1 VTVRALLSGGDGSDT
16 EIDLSDWQPGG
27 ARSDQLVWID
37 VDRTDRHELKEL
49 ERALGINDG
58 LAEELT
64 SIPTEPDA
72 RVHAHGIE
80 VVILA
85 LAETLDDEPIPLR
98 ILCGDGW
105 VITHHVDAVPFL
117 DAHRERSQD
126 GRDVGHLSSLEFL
139 ASLLDRHVDT
149 FFEAAEALEARVDEL
164 DDAALRANGD
174 LLGRLV
180 AMRRRIAHVRGILT
194 PHREL
199 AAELL
204 RPDFLHSTD
213 DGAAA
218 ALNAVGQRLDRAGD
232 AISRA
237 REMLIGTFDVHMTR
251 MAQRTNDT
259 MRLLTLA
266 SVILL
271 PSVVLAGIMGMNFKV
286 ALFDEPSLFYVVIGA
301 MVLMAVATLAVARW
315 RHWL

>member
-1 VTVRALLSGGDGSDT
+1 MALLSRGDGSDV
-16 EIDLSDWQPGG
+16 EFDLAEWTPG
-27 ARSDQLVWID
+27 RVREDELLWVD
-37 VDRTDRHELKEL
+37 VDRPEDNEL
-49 ERALGINDG
+49 EEVQRALRIGD
-58 LAEELT
+58 ELVEAMA
-64 SIPTEPDA
+64 SVSNEPDA
-72 RVHAHGIE
+72 RVHAHCVE

-85 LAETLDDEPIPLR
+85 LAAELDDEPVPVR

-105 VITHHVDAVPFL
+105 VVTHRSAAVPFI
-117 DAHRERSQD
+117 DEHRERIQD
-126 GRDVGHLSSLEFL
+126 QRDVGRLTPLEFL

-149 FFEAAEALEARVDEL
+149 FFEAAEGLEQEVDKL
-164 DDAALRANGD
+164 DDVALRANGK
-174 LLGRLV
+174 LLTRLV

-204 RPDFLHSTD
+204 RPDFLHSAD
-213 DGAAA
+213 DEASE

-232 AISRA
+232 AMSRA

-286 ALFDEPSLFYVVIGA
+286 ALFDDPSLFYVVIGV
-301 MVLMAVATLAVARW
+301 MFLMAIVTLAVARW
-315 RHWL
+315 RQWL